1 MLVPHNMKGQRI
13 GVLGLG
19 RSGLAA
25 VAALKAA
32 GAHVFAF
39 DDVKTQQDIPQI
51 TLTNWC
57 DWPWNELEAMVISP
71 GIPHNYPT
79 PHPAAAHAN
88 FHEISIISEVELALR
103 AKPKARL
110 VAITG
115 TNGKSTTT
123 ALIGHCLQTAKYPV
137 AIGGNLGNAA
147 CSLDDPGEHGT
158 LVLELSSYQLETT
171 PSLKTSISILLN
183 ISPDHLDRHGGMAGY
198 IAAKALILERLEKS
212 GLAIIGAGDEHVKS
226 LAKVTAA
233 KGIKTMIASPDLAP
247 VNQKASTSLA
257 GTHNAEN
264 AAAAAL
270 ALYALGLDDQMIN
283 RGISSFTNLPHRL
296 QRVASCGKVQFI
308 NDSKATNGIA
318 AAKALTSFDDIYW
331 VAGGLAKQDGLS
343 PTMPHLGAVKK
354 AYLIGTAAPTFAN
367 SLSGICPVAICDN
380 LEQATRAAFDDASAN
395 PDGGTILLAPA
406 AASFD
411 QFPNFGAR
419 GDAFAAL
426 AQALCAAGYAEHNA
440 TARRRDNHA

>member
-1 MLVPHNMKGQRI
+1 MLVPHDMKGQTI

-25 VAALKAA
+25 VAALQAA
-32 GAHVFAF
+32 GTNVFAF
-39 DDVKTQQDIPQI
+39 DDVKSQQDVNQV
-51 TLTNWC
+51 TLTPWH
-57 DWPWNELEAMVISP
+57 DWPWEELDAMVISP
-71 GIPHNYPT
+71 GIPHNYPI
-79 PHPAAAHAN
+79 PHPAAAHA
-88 FHEISIISEVELALR
+88 HRQQTPIISEVELALR

-123 ALIGHCLQTAKYPV
+123 ALIGHCLQIARCPF
-137 AIGGNLGNAA
+137 AIGGNLGDAA

-171 PSLKTSISILLN
+171 PSLKPSISILLN

-198 IAAKALILERLEKS
+198 IAAKNRVLDRLDKF
-212 GLAIIGAGDEHVKS
+212 GVAIIGAGDEHVQT
-226 LAKVTAA
+226 LAKLTAA
-233 KGIKTMIASPDLAP
+233 KGIKTLIASPDLAP
-247 VNQKASTSLA
+247 AGQKGSTALA

-270 ALYALGLDDQMIN
+270 ALHAIGLDDQVIN
-283 RGISSFTNLPHRL
+283 LGISSFTNLPHRL

-318 AAKALTSFDDIYW
+318 AAKALATLSDIYW
-331 VAGGLAKQDGLS
+331 VAGGLAKHDGLS
-343 PTMPHLGAVKK
+343 PTMPYLGAVKK
-354 AYLIGTAAPTFAN
+354 AYLIGAAAPAFAA
-367 SLSGICPVAICDN
+367 SLSGICPVAICND
-380 LEQATRAAFDDASAN
+380 LEQATRAAFDDASAD
-395 PDGGTILLAPA
+395 PSGGTILLAPA

-426 AQALCAAGYAEHNA
+426 AHDLCAARYAKHNG
-440 TARRRDNHA
+440 TSTRRDNHA

>member
-1 MLVPHNMKGQRI
+1 MLVPHDMKGQII

-19 RSGLAA
+19 GSGLAA
-25 VAALKAA
+25 VAALEAA

-39 DDVKTQQDIPQI
+39 DDVKSQQDIPQI
-51 TLTNWC
+51 TLISWR
-57 DWPWNELEAMVISP
+57 DWPWEDLEAMVISP
-71 GIPHNYPT
+71 GIPHKYPM
-79 PHPAAAHAN
+79 PHPAAAHA
-88 FHEISIISEVELALR
+88 HRQQIPIISEVELALR

-123 ALIGHCLQTAKYPV
+123 ALIGHCLQTAKCPV
-137 AIGGNLGNAA
+137 AIGGNLGDAA

-171 PSLKTSISILLN
+171 PSLKPSISILLN

-198 IAAKALILERLEKS
+198 IAAKTLVLDRLDKP
-212 GLAIIGAGDEHVKS
+212 GIAIIGAGDEHVQT
-226 LAKVTAA
+226 LAKLTAA
-233 KGIKTMIASPDLAP
+233 RGIKTLIARPDLAP
-247 VNQKASTSLA
+247 TGQKGSTALA

-270 ALYALGLDDQMIN
+270 ALQAIGLDDHVIN

-318 AAKALTSFDDIYW
+318 AAKALTAFHDIYW

-343 PTMPHLGAVKK
+343 PTIPHLDAVKK
-354 AYLIGTAAPTFAN
+354 AYLIGTAAPAFAT
-367 SLSGICPVAICDN
+367 SLSGICPVAICDD
-380 LEQATRAAFDDASAN
+380 LEQATRAAFDDASAD

-426 AQALCAAGYAEHNA
+426 AHDLCAARYAEHNA
-440 TARRRDNHA
+440 TARGRDNHA

>member
-1 MLVPHNMKGQRI
+1 MLVPHDMKGQVI

-51 TLTNWC
+51 TLTSWR
-57 DWPWNELEAMVISP
+57 DWPWDKLEAMVISP
-71 GIPHNYPT
+71 GIPHNHPM

-88 FHEISIISEVELALR
+88 RQHIPIISEVELALR

-123 ALIGHCLQTAKYPV
+123 ALIGHCLQAAKRPV
-137 AIGGNLGNAA
+137 AIGGNLGDAA

-171 PSLKTSISILLN
+171 PSLKPSISILLN

-198 IAAKALILERLEKS
+198 IAAKTMVLDRLDKT
-212 GLAIIGAGDEHVKS
+212 GIAIIGAGDEHVQT
-226 LAKVTAA
+226 LAKITAA
-233 KGIKTMIASPDLAP
+233 KGIKTLIASPDLAP
-247 VNQKASTSLA
+247 IGQKRSTALA

-270 ALYALGLDDQMIN
+270 ALHAIGLDDQVIN
-283 RGISSFTNLPHRL
+283 RGISSFTNFHI
-296 QRVASCGKVQFI
+296 ASSGLSAVVRVQFI
-308 NDSKATNGIA
+308 NDSKSNKRHCRSQSVDRLSRYLLGCWRACQTGWVITNYSTLGRGG
-318 AAKALTSFDDIYW
+318 KSLFDW
-331 VAGGLAKQDGLS
+331 
-343 PTMPHLGAVKK
+343 
-354 AYLIGTAAPTFAN
+354 
-367 SLSGICPVAICDN
+367 
-380 LEQATRAAFDDASAN
+380 
-395 PDGGTILLAPA
+395 
-406 AASFD
+406 
-411 QFPNFGAR
+411 
-419 GDAFAAL
+419 
-426 AQALCAAGYAEHNA
+426 
-440 TARRRDNHA
+440 

>member
-1 MLVPHNMKGQRI
+1 MLVPHDMKGQII

-19 RSGLAA
+19 GSGLAA

-32 GAHVFAF
+32 GAHVFGF
-39 DDVKTQQDIPQI
+39 DDLKSQQDIPQF
-51 TLTNWC
+51 TLTSWR
-57 DWPWNELEAMVISP
+57 DWPWEKLQAMVISP

-79 PHPAAAHAN
+79 PHPAAAHA
-88 FHEISIISEVELALR
+88 HRQKIPIISEVELALR

-123 ALIGHCLQTAKYPV
+123 ALIGHCLQTARCPV
-137 AIGGNLGNAA
+137 AIGGNLGDAA
-147 CSLDDPGEHGT
+147 CSLDDPGEYGT

-171 PSLKTSISILLN
+171 PSLKPSISILLN

-198 IAAKALILERLEKS
+198 IAAKTLVLDRLDKT
-212 GLAIIGAGDEHVKS
+212 GIAIIGSGDHHVQT

-233 KGIKTMIASPDLAP
+233 EGIKTLIASPDLAP
-247 VNQKASTSLA
+247 IGQKGSAALA

-264 AAAAAL
+264 AAAASL
-270 ALYALGLDDQMIN
+270 ALHAIGLDNQVIN

-318 AAKALTSFDDIYW
+318 AAKALTTFNDIYW

-343 PTMPHLGAVKK
+343 PTMPYLGAVKK
-354 AYLIGTAAPTFAN
+354 AYLIGTAAPAFAT
-367 SLSGICPVAICDN
+367 SLSGICPVDIYHD
-380 LEQATRAAFDDASAN
+380 LEQATRAAFDDASAH
-395 PDGGTILLAPA
+395 PKGGTILLAPA

-419 GDAFAAL
+419 GDAFTAL
-426 AQALCAAGYAEHNA
+426 ANNLCATGHANHSPTKEW
-440 TARRRDNHA
+440 RDNHA

>member
-1 MLVPHNMKGQRI
+1 MLVPHEMKGQII

-19 RSGLAA
+19 GSGLAA

-32 GAHVFAF
+32 GADVFAF
-39 DDVKTQQDIPQI
+39 DDVKSQQDIPQF
-51 TLTNWC
+51 TLTSWR
-57 DWPWNELEAMVISP
+57 DWPWEKLQAMVISP
-71 GIPHNYPT
+71 GIPHNHPT
-79 PHPAAAHAN
+79 PHPAAAHA
-88 FHEISIISEVELALR
+88 HRQKIPIISEVELALR

-123 ALIGHCLQTAKYPV
+123 ALIGHCLQTARCPV
-137 AIGGNLGNAA
+137 AIGGNLGDAA
-147 CSLDDPGEHGT
+147 CSLDDPGEYGT

-171 PSLKTSISILLN
+171 PSLKPSISILLN

-198 IAAKALILERLEKS
+198 IAAKTLVLDRLDKT
-212 GLAIIGAGDEHVKS
+212 GIAIIGAGDEHVQT
-226 LAKVTAA
+226 LAKLTAA
-233 KGIKTMIASPDLAP
+233 RGIKTLIASPDQSP
-247 VNQKASTSLA
+247 NGQKGSTALA

-270 ALYALGLDDQMIN
+270 ALHAIGLEDHEIN
-283 RGISSFTNLPHRL
+283 RGISSFNNLPHRL
-296 QRVASCGKVQFI
+296 QQVASYGKVQFI

-318 AAKALTSFDDIYW
+318 AAKALTAFSNIYW

-343 PTMPHLGAVKK
+343 PTLPHLGAVKK
-354 AYLIGTAAPTFAN
+354 AYLIGTAALAFAA
-367 SLSGICPVAICDN
+367 SLSGICPVAICDD
-380 LEQATRAAFDDASAN
+380 LERATRAAFEDATAN

-426 AQALCAAGYAEHNA
+426 AHDLCAARNAEHNA

>member
-1 MLVPHNMKGQRI
+1 MLVPHDMKGQII

-19 RSGLAA
+19 ESGLAA
-25 VAALKAA
+25 VAALQAA

-39 DDVKTQQDIPQI
+39 DDVKAQQDIPQI
-51 TLTNWC
+51 TLTSWH
-57 DWPWNELEAMVISP
+57 DWPWEKLEAMVISP
-71 GIPHNYPT
+71 GIPHNYPV
-79 PHPAAAHAN
+79 PHPAAAHA
-88 FHEISIISEVELALR
+88 HRQQIPIISEVELALR

-123 ALIGHCLQTAKYPV
+123 ALIGHCLQTAKCPV
-137 AIGGNLGNAA
+137 AIGGNLGDAA

-171 PSLKTSISILLN
+171 PSLKPSISILLN

-198 IAAKALILERLEKS
+198 IAAKTLVLDRLDKP
-212 GLAIIGAGDEHVKS
+212 GIAIIGAGDEHVQT
-226 LAKVTAA
+226 LAKLTAA
-233 KGIKTMIASPDLAP
+233 RGIKTLIASPDLAP
-247 VNQKASTSLA
+247 IGQKGSTALA

-270 ALYALGLDDQMIN
+270 ALHAIGLDDQVIN

-318 AAKALTSFDDIYW
+318 AAKALTAFRDIYW

-354 AYLIGTAAPTFAN
+354 AYLIGTAAPAFAT
-367 SLSGICPVAICDN
+367 SLSGICPVAICDD
-380 LEQATRAAFDDASAN
+380 LEQATRAAFDDASAD

-426 AQALCAAGYAEHNA
+426 AHDLCAARYAEHDA

>member
-1 MLVPHNMKGQRI
+1 MLVPHNMKGQKI

-19 RSGLAA
+19 ESGLAA
-25 VAALKAA
+25 IAALKAA

-57 DWPWNELEAMVISP
+57 DWPWHELEAMVISP
-71 GIPHNYPT
+71 GIPHKYPV

-88 FHEISIISEVELALR
+88 RHQISIISEVELALR
-103 AKPKARL
+103 AKPRARL
-110 VAITG
+110 IAITG

-123 ALIGHCLQTAKYPV
+123 ALIGHCLKTAKCPV

-147 CSLDDPGEHGT
+147 CSLDDPGEHGI

-198 IAAKALILERLEKS
+198 IAAKALILERIEKS
-212 GLAIIGAGDEHVKS
+212 GLAIIGAGDEHVKT

-247 VNQKASTSLA
+247 VDQKASTALP
-257 GTHNAEN
+257 GTHNKEN

-270 ALYALGLDDQMIN
+270 ALDALGLDDQMIN
-283 RGISSFTNLPHRL
+283 RGISSFTSLPHRL

-318 AAKALTSFDDIYW
+318 AAKALASFNDIYW
-331 VAGGLAKQDGLS
+331 VAGGLAKQDGIS
-343 PTMPHLGAVKK
+343 PTIPHLSAVKK
-354 AYLIGTAAPTFAN
+354 AYLIGTAAPTFAT

-380 LEQATRAAFDDASAN
+380 LEQATRAAFDDANAN

-411 QFPNFGAR
+411 QFPSFGAR

>member
-1 MLVPHNMKGQRI
+1 MLVPHDMQGQII

-19 RSGLAA
+19 KSGLAA
-25 VAALKAA
+25 VAALQAA
-32 GAHVFAF
+32 GADVLAF
-39 DDVKTQQDIPQI
+39 DDMKSQQEIPQI
-51 TLTNWC
+51 TLTSWS
-57 DWPWNELEAMVISP
+57 DWPWEELEAMVISP
-71 GIPHNYPT
+71 GIPHSYPR
-79 PHPAAAHAN
+79 PHPAVANAHRQQ
-88 FHEISIISEVELALR
+88 IPIISEVELALR

-123 ALIGHCLQTAKYPV
+123 ALIGHCLQTAGCPV
-137 AIGGNLGNAA
+137 AIGGNLGDAA

-171 PSLKTSISILLN
+171 PSLKPSISILLN

-198 IAAKALILERLEKS
+198 IAAKTLILDRLDKP
-212 GLAIIGAGDEHVKS
+212 GIAIIGAGDEHVQT
-226 LAKVTAA
+226 LAERTKAR
-233 KGIKTMIASPDLAP
+233 GIKTLIASPDQAP
-247 VNQKASTSLA
+247 VGQKGSTALA
-257 GTHNAEN
+257 GKHNAEN

-270 ALYALGLDDQMIN
+270 ALHAIGLDDLAIN
-283 RGISSFTNLPHRL
+283 RGISSFINLPHRL

-318 AAKALTSFDDIYW
+318 AAKALTAFHDIYW

-354 AYLIGTAAPTFAN
+354 AYLMGTDARAFAA
-367 SLSGICPVAICDN
+367 SLSGICPVAIFDD
-380 LEQATRAAFDDASAN
+380 LEQATRAAFDDASADPN
-395 PDGGTILLAPA
+395 GGTILLAPA

-419 GDAFAAL
+419 GDVFAAL
-426 AQALCAAGYAEHNA
+426 AHSLCAAKYAGQDA
-440 TARRRDNHA
+440 TSRRRDNHA

>member
-1 MLVPHNMKGQRI
+1 VLVPHDMKGQAI

-19 RSGLAA
+19 GSGLAA

-39 DDVKTQQDIPQI
+39 DDVKTQQNTPQI
-51 TLTNWC
+51 TLTSWR
-57 DWPWNELEAMVISP
+57 DWPWEKLDAMVISP
-71 GIPHNYPT
+71 GIPHNYPE
-79 PHPAAAHAN
+79 PHPAAAHASC
-88 FHEISIISEVELALR
+88 HQIPIISEVEIALR

-123 ALIGHCLQTAKYPV
+123 ALIGHCLKTARYPV

-147 CSLDDPGEHGT
+147 CSLDDPGKHGI

-171 PSLKTSISILLN
+171 PSLKPSISILLN

-198 IAAKALILERLEKS
+198 IAAKTLVLERLDKT
-212 GLAIIGAGDEHVKS
+212 GIAIIGSGDHHVQT

-233 KGIKTMIASPDLAP
+233 EGIKTLIASPDLAP
-247 VNQKASTSLA
+247 IGQKGSAALA

-264 AAAAAL
+264 AAAASL
-270 ALYALGLDDQMIN
+270 ALHAMGLEDQVIN
-283 RGISSFTNLPHRL
+283 HGISSFTNLPHRL

-318 AAKALTSFDDIYW
+318 AAKALATFNDIYW

-343 PTMPHLGAVKK
+343 PTIPHLGAVKK
-354 AYLIGTAAPTFAN
+354 AYLIGTAAPAFAN
-367 SLSGICPVAICDN
+367 SLSGICPVAIYHE
-380 LEQATRAAFDDASAN
+380 LEQATRAAFDDASTH
-395 PDGGTILLAPA
+395 PEGGTILLAPA

-426 AQALCAAGYAEHNA
+426 AHDLCGTGYTDQNA
-440 TARRRDNHA
+440 NKKRRGNHA